1 MRERKR
7 EKFDLI
13 RLVLTSRTN
22 DLFLKRERERER
34 KIFVLLDD
42 RDRFEVEARR
52 SGENGGEC

>member
-22 DLFLKRERERER
+22 DLFLKRERE
-34 KIFVLLDD
+34 KGKFLVLLDD